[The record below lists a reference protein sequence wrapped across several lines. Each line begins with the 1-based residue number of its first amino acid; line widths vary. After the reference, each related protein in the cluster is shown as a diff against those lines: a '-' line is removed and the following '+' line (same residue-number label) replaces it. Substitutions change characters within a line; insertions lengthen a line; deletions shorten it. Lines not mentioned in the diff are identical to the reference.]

1 MSAATPNG
9 AAAGHVPVML
19 GELLQALAPRAGA
32 VYVDGTFGGGGA
44 SAALL
49 AAADCQVWGIDRDPQ
64 AIAGGAAL
72 AERYP
77 GRLSL
82 VEGRFGDMDRLIG
95 GRGTAAV
102 DGIALDLGV
111 SSMQLDQ
118 GERGF
123 SFRTDGPLDMR
134 MAGPE
139 SSADPSAAEVVN
151 TLSEAQLADLIY
163 RYGEERKSRPIARA
177 IVAARRE
184 RPFERTLELA
194 DTVRRVV
201 KRGPEGMDPA
211 TRTFQALRIHVN
223 DELGELRRGLRA
235 AERLLRRGGRL
246 AVIAFH
252 SLEDR
257 IVKDFLRERSGA
269 ASRGSRHL
277 PESADSARPAATFG
291 LLFKGAK
298 RPDESECAANPRAR
312 SARLR
317 AAERTGAAPWPDILA
332 EGAR

>member
-1 MSAATPNG
+1 MSTAG
-9 AAAGHVPVML
+9 SSSGAAGHVPVML
-19 GELLQALAPRAGA
+19 GELLQALAPRDGA
-32 VYVDGTFGGGGA
+32 VYVDGTFGAGGA
-44 SAALL
+44 SAGVLD
-49 AAADCQVWGIDRDPQ
+49 AADCHVWGIDRDPG
-64 AIAGGAAL
+64 AIAGGMAL
-72 AERYP
+72 VDRYA

-82 VEGRFGDMDRLIG
+82 IEGRFGDMDRLMHEH
-95 GRGTAAV
+95 GTAAV

-118 GERGF
+118 AERGF
-123 SFRTDGPLDMR
+123 SFRADGPLDMR

-139 SSADPSAAEVVN
+139 AADGPSAAEVVN
-151 TLSEAQLADLIY
+151 SLPEAELANLIY
-163 RYGEERKSRPIARA
+163 RYGEERRSRPIARA

-194 DTVRRVV
+194 EIVRRVV
-201 KRGPEGMDPA
+201 KRGPEGLDPA
-211 TRTFQALRIHVN
+211 TRTFQALRIYVN

-257 IVKDFLRERSGA
+257 IVKDFLRERSGTA
-269 ASRGSRHL
+269 ARGSRHL
-277 PESADSARPAATFG
+277 PDAARPAATFS
-291 LLFKGAK
+291 LLFKGAR
-298 RPDESECAANPRAR
+298 RPDSDECATNPRAR

-317 AAERTGAAPWPDILA
+317 AAERTAVPAGTCTPA
-332 EGAR
+332 EGAA